1 MKWKKTNKSEKYLRL
16 KNFDFSHPKNK
27 KQNYK
32 KSFYFIIVLFS
43 FLFLFLLIYNLFKK
57 EVPSITPIKPKENEK
72 EKEEK
77 KIYFDQYEVYKFNEI
92 KESVENKSCSSMWA
106 NQREFLNGLVRKF
119 KPKKIVE
126 VGTSFGGSAIIILNA
141 IDDLKDSKLYSI
153 DLDKGNHV
161 GKCVHKYFQNLMRKW
176 TLFTGNIAAAFLEE
190 IGGDIDMAFFDTSHQ
205 EPGEIMDFLMV
216 LPFLKE
222 NAIVAFHDIAIQIT
236 HSPERNEWAPYI
248 IFNGIRGEKYLP
260 SGDDILKQN
269 IGAAILDTNQK
280 KYYQEYFRLLGGQW
294 QYLPKEEH
302 VIQLRNFFKKY
313 YEKDCKECLIIFEE
327 AISFNRD
334 FVKRNP
340 KEIFYRYTSD

>member
-1 MKWKKTNKSEKYLRL
+1 MAEIELIAKELDDSDNKEYVEMSAEELWFL
-16 KNFDFSHPKNK
+16 KH
-27 KQNYK
+27 
-32 KSFYFIIVLFS
+32 
-43 FLFLFLLIYNLFKK
+43 LFKK
-57 EVPSITPIKPKENEK
+57 
-72 EKEEK
+72 
-77 KIYFDQYEVYKFNEI
+77 FN
-92 KESVENKSCSSMWA
+92 
-106 NQREFLNGLVRKF
+106 
-119 KPKKIVE
+119 PKKIVE

-161 GKCVHKYFQNLMRKW
+161 GKCLHKYFQNLMKKW
-176 TLFTGNIAAAFLEE
+176 TLFTGNIATAFLEE
-190 IGGDIDMAFFDTSHQ
+190 IGNNIDMAFFDTSHQ